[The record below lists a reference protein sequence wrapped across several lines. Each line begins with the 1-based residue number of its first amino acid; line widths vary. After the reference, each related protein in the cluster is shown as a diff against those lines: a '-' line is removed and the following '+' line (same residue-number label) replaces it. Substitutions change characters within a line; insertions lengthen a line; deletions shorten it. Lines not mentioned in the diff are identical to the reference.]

1 MKNTFKL
8 LSVIA
13 MVALIGFSFI
23 ACDLEDPGN
32 DNVDKILKINGI
44 PSSFNGKQITVAIT
58 DNDKKGDPKIVALA
72 QVDSKENVTA
82 PLFSGN
88 ENKRGEAFT
97 GTGKFYI
104 LLFFDVNNT
113 KSNLKDDDTYAYT
126 MSGNIPYKYEIT
138 EETTTLNWSDFKL
151 INE

>member
-1 MKNTFKL
+1 
-8 LSVIA
+8 
-13 MVALIGFSFI
+13 
-23 ACDLEDPGN
+23 
-32 DNVDKILKINGI
+32 VDKILKINGI